1 MEEITMTIKELEMKL
16 PPIGA
21 LAQHSLSGVK
31 DLMKEILTKPHV
43 DEDKMSY
50 WQSIFSQSKA
60 NGCSYRGED
69 LPHMKWQWPRG
80 TWFQEQL
87 SHHPKAL
94 EFAANHAKN

>member
-1 MEEITMTIKELEMKL
+1 MTIKELEKKL
-16 PPIGA
+16 PPIGV

-43 DEDKMSY
+43 DEDKMSC
-50 WQSIFSQSKA
+50 WQSIFLQSKA

-69 LPHMKWQWPRG
+69 LPHTKWQWPRD

-87 SHHPKAL
+87 SHHLKAL
-94 EFAANHAKN
+94 EFAPNHAKN